1 MTVQIVPMTDEQ
13 AGRVAGPLDDGGI
26 GCLRTERG
34 NLPLAAVDVKTDVT
48 GLVYS
53 VELTQ
58 QFVNTHDRPLEATY
72 IFPLPDRAAVTGMK
86 MVAADRTVEAKL
98 QERAEARETYDRA
111 IAAGQRAS
119 IAEEDRPDVFT
130 MRVGNI
136 VPGEQVSV
144 ILTLAGPL
152 SISDGAALFRFP
164 LVVAPRYIPGAP
176 LGGEQAGDGWSP
188 DTDAVPDASRITP
201 PVLLPGFPN
210 PVRLSIDVGVD
221 PGGLPLGAVRSSL
234 HAVSEVDGRWRIAP
248 GERADRDFVLRLDYD
263 NERTEPVLALHKDDG
278 EDGGT
283 FELTVLPPAGSAP
296 PRPRDVV
303 LVLDRSGSMA
313 GWKMVSARRAAA
325 RIVDTLTDADRFAVL
340 TFDHVVDTVEGLPA
354 GLVAATDRNRFRAV
368 RHLSTVD
375 ARGGT
380 EMLAPLREGRALLND
395 RQRDLVLVLV
405 TDGQV
410 GNEDQILGQ
419 IGDLTGIRV
428 HTIGIDR
435 AVNAGFL
442 GRLAS
447 AGGGRFELVES
458 EDQLDDVM
466 AHIHRRVGSPLVT
479 GVSLG
484 PAGLSIVDGTVTPTR
499 LPDLFPG
506 VPLVI
511 RGRYT
516 GAGGRLAVRGTAAD
530 GTPWQAD
537 VTGERHD
544 NAAATAIWARAH
556 VRDLEDAYAVTA
568 RTAASDLERRIVAAS
583 LRFGVLCR
591 FTAYVAVDDRV
602 VAEGGT
608 HKVVQPVEP
617 VSGWEMAQPVAYGA
631 PRPAP
636 MAAQASTGGL
646 RRMMGRAAGAPRQTG
661 GANYAMEAELS
672 DGLLDRAAPP
682 SAAQFAPPTG
692 SPVQTPPAG
701 PPVPA
706 PPPLLGAPPAPGSA
720 PVSGGPLG
728 SGSGPVSAPPFG
740 AAPFAPPVPGNRAP
754 EPAPKQ
760 GPRESVT
767 RAGVVGAPAHVVM
780 QVVTGAR
787 DQLQR
792 LRAAADRSAA
802 DRLVALRTIG
812 RWLSGV
818 ATELRLSAPTD
829 PTLTR
834 YADLSTELLGTPTAT
849 PDLWSRTEAALA
861 ELAGETPGEQRGEL
875 PAERPGA
882 APAGG
887 AAGRERRPFWKR

>member
-1 MTVQIVPMTDEQ
+1 
-13 AGRVAGPLDDGGI
+13 
-26 GCLRTERG
+26 
-34 NLPLAAVDVKTDVT
+34 
-48 GLVYS
+48 VYK

-58 QFVNTHDRPLEATY
+58 EFVNTHAQPLEATY
-72 IFPLPDRAAVTGMK
+72 IFPLPDRAAVTGMR

-98 QERAEARETYDRA
+98 QERGEARETYDRA

-136 VPGEQVSV
+136 VPGERVSV

-176 LGGEQAGDGWSP
+176 LGGEQAGAGWEP

-210 PVRLSIDVGVD
+210 PVRLSIGVGID
-221 PGGLPLGAVRSSL
+221 PGGLPLGNVRSSL

-263 NERTEPVLALHKDDG
+263 NERTEPVLALHASEEG
-278 EDGGT
+278 EGT

-303 LVLDRSGSMA
+303 LVLDRSGSMG

-325 RIVDTLTDADRFAVL
+325 RIVDSLTDADRFAVL
-340 TFDHVVDTVEGLPA
+340 TFDHVVDHVEGLPA
-354 GLVAATDRNRFRAV
+354 GLVDATDRNRFRAV

-380 EMLAPLREGRALLND
+380 EMLAPLREGRALLTGGLAGPQGEAS
-395 RQRDLVLVLV
+395 RAGLAGGLGGPQGEASRAGLAEAKRDLVLVLV

-466 AHIHRRVGSPLVT
+466 AHIHRRIGSPLVT
-479 GVSLG
+479 GISLS
-484 PAGLSIVDGTVTPTR
+484 PAGMSIVDGTVTPVR

-516 GAGGRLAVRGTAAD
+516 GDATRLAVRGTAAD

-537 VTGERHD
+537 VRGERYD
-544 NAAATAIWARAH
+544 NPAATAIWARGH
-556 VRDLEDAYAVTA
+556 VRDLEDLYAVTA
-568 RTAASDLERRIVAAS
+568 RAGASDLEKRIVAAS

-602 VAEGGT
+602 VAGGGA
-608 HKVVQPVEP
+608 HHVVQPVEP
-617 VSGWEMAQPVAYGA
+617 VSGWDMFGTGTMQPAAYPTSA
-631 PRPAP
+631 PP
-636 MAAQASTGGL
+636 MAKRASGP
-646 RRMMGRAAGAPRQTG
+646 RRMMAGGFAAGRGTPPPAPQSAPVPPPVTGAASPAPTGGPSGFALDDGLDLDRSADSYAAGGTVDGRVARRANRSAPPPDALPYPAPPTDALPYPAPPTDAPAPPSGMPPFMAPPPTVPPRQMPPTRPVPGVGQPPADLAAAARVELDALRAAANGSADGRLRALARAAQWLAAAGAVLIGQ
-661 GANYAMEAELS
+661 GA
-672 DGLLDRAAPP
+672 
-682 SAAQFAPPTG
+682 
-692 SPVQTPPAG
+692 
-701 PPVPA
+701 
-706 PPPLLGAPPAPGSA
+706 GSA
-720 PVSGGPLG
+720 TVGPL
-728 SGSGPVSAPPFG
+728 ADL
-740 AAPFAPPVPGNRAP
+740 AAEVKRATEATPELWAKVEAALVGLAGP
-754 EPAPKQ
+754 EPAPEQ
-760 GPRESVT
+760 PR
-767 RAGVVGAPAHVVM
+767 RKA
-780 QVVTGAR
+780 
-787 DQLQR
+787 
-792 LRAAADRSAA
+792 
-802 DRLVALRTIG
+802 
-812 RWLSGV
+812 
-818 ATELRLSAPTD
+818 
-829 PTLTR
+829 
-834 YADLSTELLGTPTAT
+834 
-849 PDLWSRTEAALA
+849 
-861 ELAGETPGEQRGEL
+861 
-875 PAERPGA
+875 
-882 APAGG
+882 
-887 AAGRERRPFWKR
+887 FWKR

>member
-13 AGRVAGPLDDGGI
+13 ASLRTSDSDDGI
-26 GCLRTERG
+26 GCLQTERG
-34 NLPLAAVDVKTDVT
+34 NLPLAAVDVKADIT

-53 VELTQ
+53 VQLTQ

-86 MVAADRTVEAKL
+86 MIAADRTVEAVL
-98 QERAEARETYDRA
+98 QERAAARETYDRA

-144 ILTLAGPL
+144 VLTLAGPL
-152 SISDGAALFRFP
+152 STSDGSALFRFP
-164 LVVAPRYIPGAP
+164 LVVAPRYIPGSP
-176 LGGEQAGDGWSP
+176 LPGAQAGDGTSL
-188 DTDAVPDASRITP
+188 DTDATPDASRVTP

-210 PVRLSIDVGVD
+210 PVRLSIDVGID

-234 HAVSEVDGRWRIAP
+234 HAVSEVDGRWRISP
-248 GERADRDFVLRLDYD
+248 GERADRDFVLRLDYA
-263 NERTEPVLALHKDDG
+263 NPRVEPALSLSD
-278 EDGGT
+278 GT

-340 TFDHVVDTVEGLPA
+340 TFDHVVDPVPGLPD

-368 RHLSTVD
+368 RHLSTVE

-380 EMLAPLREGRALLND
+380 EMLAPLRAGRSLLAD
-395 RQRDLVLVLV
+395 PARDLVLVLV

-419 IGDLTGIRV
+419 IGDLSRIRV

-447 AGGGRFELVES
+447 AGGFELVES

-466 AHIHRRVGSPLVT
+466 AHVHRRIGAPLITGISLSGPVADVSP
-479 GVSLG
+479 
-484 PAGLSIVDGTVTPTR
+484 AR

-516 GAGGRLAVRGTAAD
+516 GSGGLVVRGVSSD

-537 VTGERHD
+537 VVGEEHD
-544 NAAATAIWARAH
+544 NPASTAIWARAH
-556 VRDLEDAYAVTA
+556 VRDLEDAYAVA
-568 RTAASDLERRIVAAS
+568 SRTGASELERRIVEVS
-583 LRFGVLCR
+583 LRYGVLCR

-602 VAEGGT
+602 VAEGEG

-617 VSGWEMAQPVAYGA
+617 VSGWEMPQP
-631 PRPAP
+631 
-636 MAAQASTGGL
+636 S
-646 RRMMGRAAGAPRQTG
+646 
-661 GANYAMEAELS
+661 
-672 DGLLDRAAPP
+672 RAAPR
-682 SAAQFAPPTG
+682 AAVAGRPMMAALAKSRPG
-692 SPVQTPPAG
+692 APAG
-701 PPVPA
+701 GAFVQGGIRAQSLFSAREAPA
-706 PPPLLGAPPAPGSA
+706 PAPGAAPSA
-720 PVSGGPLG
+720 PGGAPQAPG
-728 SGSGPVSAPPFG
+728 ASGS
-740 AAPFAPPVPGNRAP
+740 APFDTPDLLMAP
-754 EPAPKQ
+754 EP
-760 GPRESVT
+760 
-767 RAGVVGAPAHVVM
+767 
-780 QVVTGAR
+780 
-787 DQLQR
+787 D
-792 LRAAADRSAA
+792 
-802 DRLVALRTIG
+802 
-812 RWLSGV
+812 
-818 ATELRLSAPTD
+818 
-829 PTLTR
+829 
-834 YADLSTELLGTPTAT
+834 
-849 PDLWSRTEAALA
+849 
-861 ELAGETPGEQRGEL
+861 
-875 PAERPGA
+875 GA
-882 APAGG
+882 APAGAGHAAPAGYG
-887 AAGRERRPFWKR
+887 AGPGATPDGQFAPPPFGPGSGPVAPVPPAQPGFGAFPGMPPKPLPTPGGPVSPVTGAGAHGQPIELVTRVARGASAELRRLLAAADGSDADRLAALRTVGRWLGDAVTELRVNAPDEPALRGHADLATELLGATAATPELWAKAEAALRQISGEQTPAQAAPEKEARRPFWKR